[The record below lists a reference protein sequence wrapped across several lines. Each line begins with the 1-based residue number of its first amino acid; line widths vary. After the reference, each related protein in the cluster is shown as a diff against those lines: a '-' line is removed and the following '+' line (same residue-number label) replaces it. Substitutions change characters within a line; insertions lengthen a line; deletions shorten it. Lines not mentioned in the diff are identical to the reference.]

1 MSLSES
7 VTVSGEKLC
16 ILCILTA
23 IKNQMMRADL
33 ELEGG
38 VGERGGVTGIYRL
51 QNNYA
56 SLLSNLNL
64 GRFLQNLMNNLNG
77 ILDLWYKNKLYFVV
91 IN

>member
-1 MSLSES
+1 MSMSLSES

-38 VGERGGVTGIYRL
+38 VGERGGGDGHIPFT
-51 QNNYA
+51 
-56 SLLSNLNL
+56 
-64 GRFLQNLMNNLNG
+64 
-77 ILDLWYKNKLYFVV
+77 K
-91 IN
+91 